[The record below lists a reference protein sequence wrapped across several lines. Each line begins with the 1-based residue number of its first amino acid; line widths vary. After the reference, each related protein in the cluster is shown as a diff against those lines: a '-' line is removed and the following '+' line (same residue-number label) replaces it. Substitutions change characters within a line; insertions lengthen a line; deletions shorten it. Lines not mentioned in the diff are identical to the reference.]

1 MANTHH
7 HFPHCSH
14 PRPDDNCPSPLPPL
28 LSPTP
33 SLHFFLPS
41 TPTPFPPHQSSNN
54 NNNMNDPAMAPVG
67 TGRVV
72 GGRYREV
79 RKIGC
84 GSFGSIY
91 LGVSNQSG
99 EEVAIKREQVS
110 SRHPQ
115 SATEDKKS
123 LPLPS
128 PPPPTRCRLPSSS
141 IPPISMGSFSWAC
154 P

>member
-1 MANTHH
+1 
-7 HFPHCSH
+7 
-14 PRPDDNCPSPLPPL
+14 
-28 LSPTP
+28 
-33 SLHFFLPS
+33 
-41 TPTPFPPHQSSNN
+41 
-54 NNNMNDPAMAPVG
+54 MNDPAMAPVG

-128 PPPPTRCRLPSSS
+128 PPPPDQMPASVEFHSTYIHGVVFVGVSLRIVRTAVVL
-141 IPPISMGSFSWAC
+141 GVAVVGVRTDLDL
-154 P
+154 